1 MRKQGDGVLVY
12 FGYPR
17 AHEDDAERAVRA
29 GLRLI
34 DAVGRLDIKSAKLQ
48 ARVGIATGLMVVGD
62 LIGEGSA
69 QDQSVVGETP
79 NLAAWPPP
87 RDRAGDID
95 PNYRRSP
102 KLARQNFRRSNRAR
116 QVCKD
121 SPLEGDG
128 FEPSVPRRG
137 QHFSRP
143 PVGAFGA
150 RPSAREEIGP
160 AEEERPFRGAPHRFC
175 APSTGSEPPGLP
187 SSGEAMPRQEGGHE
201 HCVLLRFSR

>member
-1 MRKQGDGVLVY
+1 
-12 FGYPR
+12 
-17 AHEDDAERAVRA
+17 
-29 GLRLI
+29 LI

-128 FEPSVPRRG
+128 FELSVPG
-137 QHFSRP
+137 
-143 PVGAFGA
+143 
-150 RPSAREEIGP
+150 
-160 AEEERPFRGAPHRFC
+160 C
-175 APSTGSEPPGLP
+175 
-187 SSGEAMPRQEGGHE
+187 GEARRDPIAGRFIEDLRTLFEGRSG
-201 HCVLLRFSR
+201 RT

>member
-1 MRKQGDGVLVY
+1 
-12 FGYPR
+12 
-17 AHEDDAERAVRA
+17 
-29 GLRLI
+29 LI

-128 FEPSVPRRG
+128 FELPVP
-137 QHFSRP
+137 
-143 PVGAFGA
+143 V
-150 RPSAREEIGP
+150 
-160 AEEERPFRGAPHRFC
+160 
-175 APSTGSEPPGLP
+175 
-187 SSGEAMPRQEGGHE
+187 RQAKLTRS
-201 HCVLLRFSR
+201 CR

>member
-128 FEPSVPRRG
+128 FELPVPEREDRVSSLGLLLARDRG
-137 QHFSRP
+137 
-143 PVGAFGA
+143 VGADVSVQPGFV
-150 RPSAREEIGP
+150 IIM
-160 AEEERPFRGAPHRFC
+160 
-175 APSTGSEPPGLP
+175 PSTSH
-187 SSGEAMPRQEGGHE
+187 GG
-201 HCVLLRFSR
+201 VIRS

>member
-1 MRKQGDGVLVY
+1 VVPLLLRLMGTRRRFGDSRAQTLVQTRSRRPRLMRKQGDGVLVY

-121 SPLEGDG
+121 SPLEEDG
-128 FEPSVPRRG
+128 FELSVPR
-137 QHFSRP
+137 
-143 PVGAFGA
+143 
-150 RPSAREEIGP
+150 
-160 AEEERPFRGAPHRFC
+160 
-175 APSTGSEPPGLP
+175 
-187 SSGEAMPRQEGGHE
+187 
-201 HCVLLRFSR
+201 

>member
-128 FEPSVPRRG
+128 FEPSVPQQIR
-137 QHFSRP
+137 SRFRESRVAWRFDRLATRNWKFESISLQQRVRCEP
-143 PVGAFGA
+143 ATRYPTRAPVG
-150 RPSAREEIGP
+150 RKPGP
-160 AEEERPFRGAPHRFC
+160 A
-175 APSTGSEPPGLP
+175 LY
-187 SSGEAMPRQEGGHE
+187 
-201 HCVLLRFSR
+201 

>member
-121 SPLEGDG
+121 SPLE
-128 FEPSVPRRG
+128 EAV
-137 QHFSRP
+137 
-143 PVGAFGA
+143 
-150 RPSAREEIGP
+150 
-160 AEEERPFRGAPHRFC
+160 
-175 APSTGSEPPGLP
+175 TSEPVSGKRPEIP
-187 SSGEAMPRQEGGHE
+187 SQEGKIRRLGSRSNSPENGTPSGGGGSHYGILFPLITRAHARARQPASVQP
-201 HCVLLRFSR
+201 HCVPTGDISIE

>member
-121 SPLEGDG
+121 SPLE
-128 FEPSVPRRG
+128 EAV
-137 QHFSRP
+137 
-143 PVGAFGA
+143 
-150 RPSAREEIGP
+150 
-160 AEEERPFRGAPHRFC
+160 
-175 APSTGSEPPGLP
+175 TSEPVSGKRPEIP
-187 SSGEAMPRQEGGHE
+187 SQEGKIRRLGSRSNSPENGTPSGGGGSHYGILFPLMSRAHARARQPASVQP
-201 HCVLLRFSR
+201 HCVPTGDISIE